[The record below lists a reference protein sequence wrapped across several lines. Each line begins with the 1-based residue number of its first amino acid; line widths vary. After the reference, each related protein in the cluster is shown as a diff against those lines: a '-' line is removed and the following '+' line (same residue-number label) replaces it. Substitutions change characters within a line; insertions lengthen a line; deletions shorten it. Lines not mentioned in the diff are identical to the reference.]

1 MRNTVIVI
9 LVLITASCEYS
20 PRSIKEIQGGI
31 EKIHVGNPENVFI
44 SEIFDSI
51 SYIPLKD
58 SESHSLMSEVSKLE
72 KVDSLFFILDKNVQ
86 KLYIYNDSGSFL
98 KTVGRIGQ
106 GPGEYVTI
114 SDFSV
119 DYKKK
124 EILILDRSGRK
135 IIKYDILGNYIDSYK
150 IDIMATKI
158 CSLGDKCAV
167 YTGGNDYYTNRK
179 KELGYNLFFY
189 NPDFML
195 QEKHFYHNPD
205 YDNMVRDRVF
215 DYNHSDSTLVYHHS
229 ICDTVYFFKEHGVN
243 HKLVVDFGDSTL
255 PIEAINKGNIREYI
269 NSSKYASILSVT
281 YSSQYMFVNYS
292 QKRRVHT
299 ILFDKA
305 KGTMLNIDFLR
316 NDLDDTMFAIP
327 YPLKIV
333 GNQAYYSKEA
343 SKLLFEHKKDSLIL
357 GDDVIKEDN
366 NPVLVVGHL
375 K

>member
-135 IIKYDILGNYIDSYK
+135 IIKYDII
-150 IDIMATKI
+150 I
-158 CSLGDKCAV
+158 
-167 YTGGNDYYTNRK
+167 
-179 KELGYNLFFY
+179 
-189 NPDFML
+189 
-195 QEKHFYHNPD
+195 
-205 YDNMVRDRVF
+205 
-215 DYNHSDSTLVYHHS
+215 
-229 ICDTVYFFKEHGVN
+229 
-243 HKLVVDFGDSTL
+243 
-255 PIEAINKGNIREYI
+255 
-269 NSSKYASILSVT
+269 
-281 YSSQYMFVNYS
+281 
-292 QKRRVHT
+292 
-299 ILFDKA
+299 
-305 KGTMLNIDFLR
+305 
-316 NDLDDTMFAIP
+316 
-327 YPLKIV
+327 
-333 GNQAYYSKEA
+333 
-343 SKLLFEHKKDSLIL
+343 
-357 GDDVIKEDN
+357 
-366 NPVLVVGHL
+366 
-375 K
+375 